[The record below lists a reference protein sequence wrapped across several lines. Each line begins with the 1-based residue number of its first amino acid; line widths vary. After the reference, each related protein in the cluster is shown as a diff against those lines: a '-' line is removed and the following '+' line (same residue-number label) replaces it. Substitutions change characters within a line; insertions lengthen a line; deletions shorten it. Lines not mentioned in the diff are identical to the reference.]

1 MKKVARMSTKEYR
14 RLEREVKILRKHN
27 EELQALLEGIYENEK
42 IGETFP
48 WVDEY
53 GD

>member
-1 MKKVARMSTKEYR
+1 MSTKEYK

-27 EELQALLEGIYENEK
+27 EELQDLLEGIYENEK
-42 IGETFP
+42 IGEVFP
-48 WVDEY
+48 WVEEY